1 MKALSL
7 FSGAGGDTLGM
18 SLAGVEVVAYS
29 ELKPRFCNTHDANF
43 GGCRLLGND
52 ITKISDEDFATLK
65 GQVDI
70 IFAGFPCQPFSH
82 GGKKKGR
89 EDPRG
94 QMYVQFARAARIIQP
109 KWIIGENVAGL
120 ARRVEDM
127 TEILSEFKRAGYSCD
142 HRTYKTD
149 CFGVP
154 QKRERLIILGKRGDV
169 APVLPDPPVDAPKL
183 GLQNI
188 LKFDME
194 GALRVSPETFE
205 GVPPECILTNLKNA
219 EDERNP
225 HPYIV
230 RQRERDLGFSFGK
243 RDSPYHCE
251 IVDLRKPS
259 KTIICTYDHQPRL
272 LVPLRNALGCF
283 LRAMLPD
290 ELKMVQGFPS
300 DYVLTGNTKE
310 QVIQVGNAV
319 PPQLVRWVVEG
330 L

>member
-29 ELKPRFCNTHDANF
+29 ELKPRFCETHAANF
-43 GGCRLLGND
+43 GGGCHLLGND
-52 ITKISDEDFATLK
+52 ITKISDEDFATLR

-94 QMYVQFARAARIIQP
+94 QMYLQFARAARIIQP

-120 ARRVEDM
+120 ARRTEDM
-127 TEILSEFKRAGYSCD
+127 TEILAEFKRAGYSCD

-154 QKRERLIILGKRGDV
+154 QKRERLIILGKRGDEK
-169 APVLPDPPVDAPKL
+169 PVLRDPPDNPKV
-183 GLQNI
+183 GLQHI

-194 GALRVSPETFE
+194 GALRVTPETFE
-205 GVPPECILTNLKNA
+205 GVPPECILTDLKNT
-219 EDERNP
+219 EGEKNP

-230 RQRERDLGFSFGK
+230 RQRDRDLGFSFGK

-272 LVPLRNALGCF
+272 LVPLRNAKGCWV
-283 LRAMLPD
+283 RAMGPD
-290 ELKMVQGFPS
+290 ELKMIQGFPV
-300 DYVLTGNTKE
+300 DYTLCGNTKE
-310 QVIQVGNAV
+310 RVVQVGNAV
-319 PPQLVRWVVEG
+319 PPQLIQWVCEG

>member
-29 ELKPRFCNTHDANF
+29 ELKPRFCDTHDANF

-52 ITKISDEDFATLK
+52 ITKISDEDFETLK

-120 ARRVEDM
+120 ARRTEDM
-127 TEILSEFKRAGYSCD
+127 TEILAEFKRAGYSCD

-154 QKRERLIILGKRGDV
+154 QKRERLIILGKRGDE
-169 APVLPDPPVDAPKL
+169 APVLPDPPADIPKA
-183 GLQNI
+183 GLQSI
-188 LKFDME
+188 LNFNME
-194 GALRVSPETFE
+194 GALEVSPETFE
-205 GVPPECILTNLKNA
+205 GIPPECILTDLNNH
-219 EDERNP
+219 EGERNP

-230 RQRERDLGFSFGK
+230 RQRERELGFSFGK

-272 LVPLRNALGCF
+272 LVPLRNGLGCF

-300 DYVLTGNTKE
+300 DYTLRGSTKE

-319 PPQLVRWVVEG
+319 PPQLVQWIVEG